1 MGKRLSPIRLAV
13 GLSLALVGGAM
24 ARPATRKDLAGRAIC
39 YNTGEKATY
48 FRDGKYE
55 SNTIGKGTW
64 KVTGLGVQLTAERF
78 TGILAFEVNPDKSI
92 SIPSANM
99 TGTDCK

>member
-1 MGKRLSPIRLAV
+1 MGKRLSPIGLAV

-24 ARPATRKDLAGRAIC
+24 ARPATMKDLAGRTIC

-64 KVTGLGVQLTAERF
+64 KVTGAGVQLTAERY
-78 TGILAFEVNPDKSI
+78 TGLLAFEVNPDKSV

-99 TGTDCK
+99 TGIDCK